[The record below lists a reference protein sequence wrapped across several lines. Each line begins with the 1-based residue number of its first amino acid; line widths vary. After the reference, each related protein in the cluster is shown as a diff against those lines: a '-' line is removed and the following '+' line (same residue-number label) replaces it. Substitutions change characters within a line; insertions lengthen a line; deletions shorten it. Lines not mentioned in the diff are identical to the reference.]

1 VGPVRSG
8 RLTDPD
14 YLRQFGAAVFGY
26 AGGVQAVKREVPDA
40 GLIDVN
46 YIEAADAYARDPSRS
61 APHDLYTTT
70 AALWRAG
77 RASTEVPAAVF
88 AYAPTWEGKSRR
100 VGTVHVPFSSV
111 SDVYWTWSRR
121 DGVWLRAHGETAHT
135 LEDGSQVSA
144 TTVVIQVVGVSASSI
159 VDAAGNASPEVELTG
174 SGRAYVLR
182 DGRVIVGRWQRDSLD
197 GVTTFVAKDGTE
209 ITLSPGRTWV
219 ELVPSTVAIE
229 LSR

>member
-1 VGPVRSG
+1 
-8 RLTDPD
+8 
-14 YLRQFGAAVFGY
+14 
-26 AGGVQAVKREVPDA
+26 
-40 GLIDVN
+40 
-46 YIEAADAYARDPSRS
+46 
-61 APHDLYTTT
+61 
-70 AALWRAG
+70 
-77 RASTEVPAAVF
+77 
-88 AYAPTWEGKSRR
+88 
-100 VGTVHVPFSSV
+100 VPFSSV